1 MKLSLITSV
10 AASASLLACASIES
24 QGVPQ
29 TAPQATSVKG
39 LSYYMPNKDFVV
51 TLSIKGQK
59 PEKAGI
65 GTTPAYPDLSRQYV
79 LRYGRNWLGKNT
91 LDVTVTPTGLLSTA
105 TSSTQSG
112 VAEAL
117 RGLASSLGSS
127 QGLRTE
133 ALQAG
138 SACSIDGEY
147 TFVFQ
152 KPGVYRPCGEAVTIS
167 IRAPSEPV
175 VLRAAAA
182 APGTVSDPAS
192 DPSSEVPTEQA
203 QAGIFYRQERP
214 YLVTVTGGAVNA
226 AALVYSPSE
235 ARTHFLPIAR
245 TFFSGNSAEF
255 ELADG
260 MPKRYKQASDGEG
273 LALFKLPA
281 DVLAAYFSAV
291 GSLFDSFKSNDG
303 KQAQALG
310 ESLKLE
316 FAKKKFDACME
327 ALRAEDKDRI
337 KALACD

>member
-1 MKLSLITSV
+1 MKQSFTVSLAACASLI
-10 AASASLLACASIES
+10 ACASIES
-24 QGVPQ
+24 QDVPQ
-29 TAPQATSVKG
+29 TAPQAASVEG

-91 LDVTVTPTGLLSTA
+91 LDVAVTPAGLLSTA

-117 RGLASSLGSS
+117 RGLASSVGSS
-127 QGLRTE
+127 Q
-133 ALQAG
+133 ALGA
-138 SACSIDGEY
+138 SAVPTGTVCSADGDY

-167 IRAPSEPV
+167 IGAASAPVSAPVSAPPTGPAPEPEPQA
-175 VLRAAAA
+175 LSG
-182 APGTVSDPAS
+182 P
-192 DPSSEVPTEQA
+192 A

-255 ELADG
+255 ELVDG

-281 DVLAAYFSAV
+281 DVLAAYFSAL

-327 ALRAEDKDRI
+327 ALRAGDEDRI
-337 KALACD
+337 KALACN